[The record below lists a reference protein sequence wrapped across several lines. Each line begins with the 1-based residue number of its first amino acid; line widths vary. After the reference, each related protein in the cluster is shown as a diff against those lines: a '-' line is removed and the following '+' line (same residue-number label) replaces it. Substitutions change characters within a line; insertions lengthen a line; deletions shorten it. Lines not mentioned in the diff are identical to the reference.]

1 MIIETRIL
9 SCKECIFNY
18 FWNLIISN
26 VCSFFSTVFI
36 EEIPVLSRNFVDKGL
51 TSLALSNF
59 GASFTIT
66 KKAETPATRPTIPR
80 SRQPIRNFLKRSLFL
95 WFFFFMCFSLDFSH
109 DFVLYEND
117 NYLTLYFLLP
127 FILSQKSKKSL
138 SDDSI
143 TKNKPC
149 LVHGYSQS
157 EGDNRMIIR
166 IHALLFLLS

>member
-1 MIIETRIL
+1 MHFQL
-9 SCKECIFNY
+9 LL
-18 FWNLIISN
+18 NLIISN

-36 EEIPVLSRNFVDKGL
+36 EKFPFLSRNFVDKGL

-80 SRQPIRNFLKRSLFL
+80 SRQPIRNFLKKEPFSLV
-95 WFFFFMCFSLDFSH
+95 FFFMCFSLDFSH

-127 FILSQKSKKSL
+127 FILSPKVEKE
-138 SDDSI
+138 
-143 TKNKPC
+143 P
-149 LVHGYSQS
+149 
-157 EGDNRMIIR
+157 
-166 IHALLFLLS
+166 

>member
-1 MIIETRIL
+1 MG
-9 SCKECIFNY
+9 
-18 FWNLIISN
+18 
-26 VCSFFSTVFI
+26 SFFRTIFI
-36 EEIPVLSRNFVDKGL
+36 EKSPFLSRNFVDKGL
-51 TSLALSNF
+51 TSFDLSNF

-80 SRQPIRNFLKRSLFL
+80 SRQPIRNFLKKEPFFFGFFLYLFL
-95 WFFFFMCFSLDFSH
+95 PFDFSH

-127 FILSQKSKKSL
+127 FILSLKSRKKSL

-149 LVHGYSQS
+149 LVHGYNQS
-157 EGDNRMIIR
+157 EGDNRMITM
-166 IHALLFLLS
+166 IHALLFLL